1 MVPEPEQGFYA
12 IPDDPACDHEEVRHL
27 AQDGGVSRY
36 YRCPDCETV
45 LVRPGGS
52 PPEGGTDD
60 LGTIDPRMGD
70 LLEDLEA
77 YHGDGSS
84 SLGADDRSLPGR
96 ILDACRR
103 LVP

>member
-1 MVPEPEQGFYA
+1 MGSQPEQAFYA
-12 IPDDPACDHEEVRHL
+12 IPDDPTCDHEEVRHL
-27 AQDGGVSRY
+27 AQDAGVSRY
-36 YRCPDCETV
+36 YRCPDCDAV

-52 PPEGGTDD
+52 SPSGGTDD

-84 SLGADDRSLPGR
+84 SLDSGGRSLRGR
-96 ILDACRR
+96 VLDACRR

>member
-1 MVPEPEQGFYA
+1 MVPEPEGGFYA

-27 AQDGGVSRY
+27 AQDAGVSRY
-36 YRCPDCETV
+36 YRCPNCESV
-45 LVRPGGS
+45 LVRPGG
-52 PPEGGTDD
+52 PAPEGGTDD

-70 LLEDLEA
+70 LLADLEA

-84 SLGADDRSLPGR
+84 SLGVGDRSLRDR
-96 ILDACRR
+96 ILDAWRR

>member
-1 MVPEPEQGFYA
+1 MVPEPENGFYA
-12 IPDDPACDHEEVRHL
+12 VPDDPTCDHEEVRHL
-27 AQDGGVSRY
+27 AQDAGVSRY
-36 YRCPDCETV
+36 YRCPDCDTV
-45 LVRPGGS
+45 LVRPGGP

-70 LLEDLEA
+70 LLDDLEA

-84 SLGADDRSLPGR
+84 SLGSGEGSLAGR
-96 ILDACRR
+96 LLEACRR